1 MASGQGR
8 GAATSA
14 KVDPASEYGGAVV
27 DELFDID
34 GDNRVVLRL
43 HVQPGGGRSE
53 VVGRHGDA
61 VKVRVAA
68 PPERGRANDACR
80 RLLAEVFDIKESAVV
95 VVSGETSRTKRVA
108 LMGAEPEAVRAQL
121 ERALGAGSARTSP
134 DHHGPAPHSSRP

>member
-8 GAATSA
+8 GAATPA
-14 KVDPASEYGGAVV
+14 TVDPASEYGGAVV
-27 DELFDID
+27 DELFEID

-43 HVQPGGGRSE
+43 HVQPGAGRSE

-61 VKVRVAA
+61 LKVRVAA

-80 RLLAEVFDIKESAVV
+80 RLLAEVFDVKESAVV
-95 VVSGETSRTKRVA
+95 VVSGEASRTKRVA

-134 DHHGPAPHSSRP
+134 DHHGPAPHSPRP